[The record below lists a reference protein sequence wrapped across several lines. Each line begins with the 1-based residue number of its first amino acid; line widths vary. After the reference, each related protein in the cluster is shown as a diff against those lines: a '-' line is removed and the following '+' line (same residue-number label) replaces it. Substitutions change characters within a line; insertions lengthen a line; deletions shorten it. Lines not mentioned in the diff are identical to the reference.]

1 VNRSRSW
8 HLVLTAGLVFVACGA
23 GTQAP
28 LAPPAAPAS
37 ASRVLATADALV
49 DETLAREPD
58 LVTLLRLPGAR
69 YDFWYDESPAEIAR
83 VEAEEDR
90 WSADLASLDRSSLGD
105 SQAGLAYDIAK
116 ETLDARRQL
125 RVCRSELWAVRPL
138 YGLLTRL
145 ADVAFTQPVGS
156 PELRAQALAR
166 FSLVPV
172 AVARHITNLRE
183 GMRLGYLQAEVN
195 VRQVMEQ
202 AERLTQTPA
211 EESPFLSPAER
222 DGDPEFRVKMRG
234 LVEQTI
240 DPAIRQYHDFLESE
254 YLPRAR
260 KAFGVS
266 ANPRGDECY
275 RAAIRYSTTVALE
288 PKQVHEAGL
297 AELAHIEGEMKA
309 LAAKSFGGAELPK
322 LLDRFKNSP
331 EYRYRDAAAIVNQ
344 AKDAIVRAKT
354 AMPRAFGLLPTADVV
369 VEPIPKF
376 QERTAAAHYLRAALD
391 GSRPG
396 TYRIRLYQPEEQ
408 SVIAGESTAFHETIP
423 GHHLQLDIATHRD
436 NPRIARLLFN
446 SGFSEGW
453 ALYAERLADELGL
466 YSNDAERFGMLT
478 TAAFRACRLI
488 LDTGIHAFGW
498 DRDRAIAFL
507 LDHTAM
513 PKSQATQEVDRY
525 ISWPGQATAYMTGY
539 LEIVRLRTE
548 AEKTLGRRFDLRAFH
563 DQVLGAGTVPLPVLA
578 ARVEAWVRQRVA
590 E

>member
-1 VNRSRSW
+1 
-8 HLVLTAGLVFVACGA
+8 
-23 GTQAP
+23 
-28 LAPPAAPAS
+28 
-37 ASRVLATADALV
+37 
-49 DETLAREPD
+49 
-58 LVTLLRLPGAR
+58 
-69 YDFWYDESPAEIAR
+69 
-83 VEAEEDR
+83 
-90 WSADLASLDRSSLGD
+90 
-105 SQAGLAYDIAK
+105 
-116 ETLDARRQL
+116 
-125 RVCRSELWAVRPL
+125 VRPL

-145 ADVAFTQPVGS
+145 ADVAFAQPVGT
-156 PELRAQALAR
+156 PDLRAQALAR
-166 FSLVPV
+166 FSLVPG
-172 AVARHITNLRE
+172 AVDRHIANLRE
-183 GMRLGYLQAEVN
+183 GIRLGYLQAQVN

-211 EESPFLSPAER
+211 EESPFFNPAER
-222 DGDPEFRVKMRG
+222 DGDPEFRAKMKG
-234 LVEQTI
+234 LVEQTVA
-240 DPAIRQYHDFLESE
+240 PSLRRYHDFLESE

-260 KAFGVS
+260 NAFGVS

-275 RAAIRYSTTVALE
+275 RATIRYSTTLPLE

-309 LAAKSFGGAELPK
+309 LSAKSFGGTDLPT

-331 EYRYRDAAAIVNQ
+331 EYRYRDAAAIVSQ
-344 AKDAIVRAKT
+344 AKDAIARAK
-354 AMPRAFGLLPTADVV
+354 AAVPRAFGLLPTADVV

-408 SVIAGESTAFHETIP
+408 SVIPGESTAFHETIP

-436 NPRIARLLFN
+436 NPRIAQLLFN

-478 TAAFRACRLI
+478 TAAFRACRLV

-539 LEIVRLRTE
+539 LEIMQLRAQ
-548 AEKTLGRRFDLRAFH
+548 AEKALGSRFDLRAFH

-578 ARVEAWVRQRVA
+578 ARLEAWVRRRVA
-590 E
+590 EKS